1 MGAEQTRQALNGGGT
16 TSPTQEVKVVLPEA
30 VPITI
35 EGDTLRGFLQL
46 DVAQPLA
53 GGDSSFDNVG

>member
-1 MGAEQTRQALNGGGT
+1 M
-16 TSPTQEVKVVLPEA
+16 VLPEA

-46 DVAQPLA
+46 ETAQPLA